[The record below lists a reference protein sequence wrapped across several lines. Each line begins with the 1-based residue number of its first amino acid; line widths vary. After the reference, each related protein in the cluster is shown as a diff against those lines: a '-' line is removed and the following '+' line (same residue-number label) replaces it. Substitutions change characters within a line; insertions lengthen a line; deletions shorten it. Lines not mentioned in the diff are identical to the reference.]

1 MFMKIEKLD
10 RDLTKIIRKISIEDS
25 EKKLE
30 KNKK

>member
-10 RDLTKIIRKISIEDS
+10 RDLTKIIRKISLEDA
-25 EKKLE
+25 EKNL